1 MGFYR
6 RFLSILLMVMLLLC
20 CTDSMVQQAFCIKHV
35 NVYAYSADKILT
47 VSQAKNLALKNS
59 RDYKSVKSDITLLQ
73 VKYEQAVKSIA
84 LKKHNMTT
92 FRWTPLLSFKFPE
105 KADLT
110 EEYEFTYKPLQIQS
124 DITAKKHKL
133 SDIVYEIYE
142 ETELVFVK
150 LYVYQEKI
158 AFNRK
163 RIETLKEDI
172 SRNKARVLTGDG
184 VQDDVDKMQSSLDK
198 LESDTAA
205 VMRSFENAKED
216 LSDLIK
222 IDVSTGYRF
231 ASPLVTA
238 EIERNRL
245 NGLIQRTLDMDQE
258 YYEAK
263 LAAGLALT
271 SLNTYE
277 SLMKKQYGGNMS
289 YIQSYVN
296 MAKSNQEIDYDAFKS
311 AYDAMQIA
319 VDNPWA
325 GNIKI
330 LFIKIPKEWF
340 RGQISG
346 IRYIEDEPYALLTA
360 AKEYMAAVNEQESV
374 QKAKEKAVK
383 SGFENI
389 VTARNAYL
397 SLENTVNKLKKDYQ
411 KLSAKN
417 KLGEAGYDEVREVQA
432 EYEETQMDML
442 ESLAAY
448 AELLYSYD
456 RLTCGGITA
465 LLSGADISGDSV
477 EGGDSIVIKEGD
489 EGAWYTIQ
497 SKVEDNLF
505 LFSVSVPEGFE
516 PDVNFYELW
525 VNGIQIGERTGIS
538 SAVRHLALDLENV
551 ESAFVR
557 FYSGEDF
564 VDDCEIDASVYHGK
578 LNISGGYAVKPR
590 TEIIVGTYECKDS
603 GSGTAELGI
612 KPELAGAAY
621 YRLVTTEEQAV
632 LSDALIPI
640 SDKFRYLSVLKD
652 SFQDMRIYLYDE
664 EKQLLCKGEFETG
677 TLQIK
682 MVQPSE

>member
-1 MGFYR
+1 MGVYR
-6 RFLSILLMVMLLLC
+6 KFLAILLVTVLLFC
-20 CTDSMVQQAFCIKHV
+20 CTGKIFQPVFHMGSMD
-35 NVYAYSADKILT
+35 VYAYSPDMILT

-84 LKKHNMTT
+84 LKKHNMST

-105 KADLT
+105 KADLA

-124 DITAKKHKL
+124 EITAKKHRL

-142 ETELVFVK
+142 ETELSFVK
-150 LYVYQEKI
+150 LYVCQEKI
-158 AFNRK
+158 SFNRK
-163 RIETLKEDI
+163 RMETLKKDI
-172 SRNKARVLTGDG
+172 GRNKARVLTGDG
-184 VQDDVDKMQSSLDK
+184 VQEDVDKMQSSLDK

-205 VMRSFENAKED
+205 IMRSFESAKED
-216 LSDLIK
+216 LSGLVGT
-222 IDVSTGYRF
+222 DVSTGYRF

-238 EIERNRL
+238 EIGRDRL
-245 NGLIQRTLDMDQE
+245 EGLIRRTLDMDQE

-263 LAAGLALT
+263 LAAGLALI

-277 SLMKKQYGGNMS
+277 SLMKTQYGGSMS

-296 MAKSNQEIDYDAFKS
+296 MAKSNQEIDYDAFKT
-311 AYDAMQIA
+311 AYDAMQKA
-319 VDNPWA
+319 VDAPWT
-325 GNIKI
+325 GSIRI

-340 RGQISG
+340 KGQISG

-360 AKEYMAAVNEQESV
+360 AKEYTAAVNEQISI
-374 QKAKEKAVK
+374 QKAREKAVK

-397 SLENTVNKLKKDYQ
+397 SLKSSADTLKKDYQ
-411 KLSAKN
+411 KVSAKN
-417 KLGEAGYDEVREVQA
+417 KLGEAGYDEVQAIQA
-432 EYEETQMDML
+432 EYEETQTDML
-442 ESLAAY
+442 DSLAAY
-448 AELLYSYD
+448 TELLYSYD

-465 LLSGADISGDSV
+465 LLSGGDVGGDSV
-477 EGGDSIVIKEGD
+477 DGGDSIVIREGD

-505 LFSVSVPEGFE
+505 LFSVSIPEGFE
-516 PDVNFYELW
+516 PEVNFYELW
-525 VNGIQIGERTGIS
+525 VNGTRIGERTGS
-538 SAVRHLALDLENV
+538 SSVIRHLALDLENV

-557 FYSGEDF
+557 FYSDGDF
-564 VDDCEIDASVYHGK
+564 VDDCEIDPSVYHGK
-578 LNISGGYAVKPR
+578 LEISGGYAVKPQ
-590 TEIIVGTYECKDS
+590 TEVILGTYECKDT

-612 KPELAGAAY
+612 KAELAGAAY
-621 YRLVTTEEQAV
+621 YRLVTKEEQAV
-632 LSDALIPI
+632 FSEALIPV
-640 SDKFRYLSVLKD
+640 SDKFRYLGILQD

-664 EKQLLCKGEFETG
+664 ERKMLCKGEFETG

-682 MVQPSE
+682 MVSSEE